1 MILHSERQIKRG
13 VCGLRLSRTTDDCC
27 KYIFYMFQV
36 ASRQVFV
43 VAGIIYILF
52 GILGKF
58 SAVFITIPYPVLG
71 GAIILM
77 WGTFFGVILSN
88 LQVNVYT

>member
-1 MILHSERQIKRG
+1 M
-13 VCGLRLSRTTDDCC
+13 
-27 KYIFYMFQV
+27 
-36 ASRQVFV
+36 FV

-58 SAVFITIPYPVLG
+58 SAIFITIPYPVLG

-88 LQVNVYT
+88 LQVNIDLLLSSM

>member
-1 MILHSERQIKRG
+1 M
-13 VCGLRLSRTTDDCC
+13 
-27 KYIFYMFQV
+27 
-36 ASRQVFV
+36 FV

-58 SAVFITIPYPVLG
+58 SAIFITIPYPVLG

-88 LQVNVYT
+88 LQVNISSLPINTLY

>member
-1 MILHSERQIKRG
+1 MIYAYTRPRYQVS
-13 VCGLRLSRTTDDCC
+13 VYRTISPLV
-27 KYIFYMFQV
+27 YICLQV
-36 ASRQVFV
+36 ASRHVFI

-52 GILGKF
+52 GIFGKF
-58 SAVFITIPYPVLG
+58 SAIFITIPYPVLG

-88 LQVNVYT
+88 LQVNYNY

>member
-1 MILHSERQIKRG
+1 M
-13 VCGLRLSRTTDDCC
+13 
-27 KYIFYMFQV
+27 
-36 ASRQVFV
+36 FV

-58 SAVFITIPYPVLG
+58 SAIFITIPYPVLG

-88 LQVNVYT
+88 LQVNIDLVCVKSVLRFVSRYVK